1 MARDQ
6 RLVAVEEQ
14 IVGFR
19 AVAAAD
25 DVHVASA
32 ARDDQSGLG
41 ALALDQRVD
50 RCRRAVDQFTNDAG
64 VETALADAV
73 EDALRQFMGRCEALG
88 LDETTDLVVKANKV
102 GECPPDIDCYC
113 YHRGRTLLVFSPN
126 TTLSDRQY
134 PR

>member
-19 AVAAAD
+19 TVAAAD
-25 DVHVASA
+25 DVHVAGA
-32 ARDDQSGLG
+32 AGDDQSGLG

-50 RCRRAVDQFTNDAG
+50 RCRRAVDQFANGAG
-64 VETALADAV
+64 IETAFADAV
-73 EDALRQFMGRCEALG
+73 EDALRQFMGRRETLG
-88 LDETTDLVVKANKV
+88 LNKSTDLVVEADKV

-126 TTLSDRQY
+126 TTLSDLQF